1 MKRRNINA
9 DSIKFIEESRTH
21 THQSRDILVSNHLDI
36 AIGQL
41 ILHLHILISPFLQMN
56 GDVLHSVTE

>member
-1 MKRRNINA
+1 MKRWNINA
-9 DSIKFIEESRTH
+9 DSIKFIEESH
-21 THQSRDILVSNHLDI
+21 THQSCDTLVSHHLDI